1 MKKEVY
7 RVAKP
12 DKSLDPKIL
21 AAAKEEFLEK
31 GYEKASTNVICKK
44 AGVTWGALKNR
55 YAGKDALFC
64 ALVGP
69 VAEEFKQSLIDINQA
84 FHEPPHDKQEQTALH
99 GDRDENPFV
108 DYIYA
113 HFDVF
118 QLLLAGAGGSSYEN
132 YMEELVAIL
141 EASTIRFMEET
152 GNEAVINGRKAGEK
166 TIHILI
172 SSYLYGLFEPVMHK
186 MEKAEAVDYV
196 GELKYFFDVGWADIL
211 KIKT

>member
-1 MKKEVY
+1 M
-7 RVAKP
+7 AKT

-31 GYEKASTNVICKK
+31 GYEKASTNAICQK

-55 YAGKDALFC
+55 YGDKDGLFC

-69 VAEEFKQSLIDINQA
+69 GAEEFKAVLKSANDS
-84 FHEPPHDKQEQTALH
+84 FHDNAKEKQGEVALH
-99 GDRDENPFV
+99 GDEKGDFFI
-108 DYIYA
+108 DYVYA

-118 QLLLAGAGGSSYEN
+118 RLLLACAGGSSYEK
-132 YMEELVAIL
+132 YMDELVTII
-141 EASTIRFMEET
+141 EASTIRFMKET
-152 GNEAVINGRKAGEK
+152 GHQAVINGRNAGEK

-172 SSYLYGLFEPVMHK
+172 SSYLYGLFEPVMHRMTK
-186 MEKAEAVDYV
+186 EEAVDYV

-211 KIKT
+211 RVRQ